1 MKEKR
6 KIIILDRVVRRF
18 KKITAAFVLLFG
30 VQYLLSYTVKSVKE
44 LEIEE
49 NENEFGSFF
58 SVEAANKDEVRLED
72 AKIAGVYCYK
82 DK

>member
-1 MKEKR
+1 M
-6 KIIILDRVVRRF
+6 
-18 KKITAAFVLLFG
+18 
-30 VQYLLSYTVKSVKE
+30 LSYTVKSVKE